1 MKALQ
6 ITSYT
11 GPEGL
16 VYQEAPVPR
25 PARGQVTIDVE
36 YAGANYVEALFAEGL
51 ASRPLPWTPGIE
63 AAGRVRELGEGVEGL
78 TVGEPVAAP
87 ITILGAGGYGQVAL
101 TKAPL
106 TVPLPPGMDP
116 ALASVVPSNT
126 TTALAA
132 LERTV
137 RIQPGEH
144 VLVQAAA
151 GARVQRLGHL
161 ADDGAH
167 LGRVQALADQGGQG
181 ASVGGL
187 GDDEGGVVLL
197 DVEDPLDALVLHQDG
212 AAGRLQ
218 DLGPVGSR
226 VGEHENRHRAVENGV
241 SPDVTDYAWECC
253 GQGGGQC
260 VAPGADRGR
269 IRHEV
274 ASSRAEEHKCVW
286 SECTGRQ
293 CPDRGC
299 LGGQVRNRGR
309 RSRNRGWRGGC
320 RAWRV
325 HGPQHGT
332 VGRWVRRRKL
342 GTRAIGGSRR
352 QDVGQ
357 VQHRLAHAPR
367 QEPPDLGDETR

>member
-101 TKAPL
+101 AKAPL

-132 LERTV
+132 LERTL

-144 VLVQAAA
+144 VLVQAA
-151 GARVQRLGHL
+151 V
-161 ADDGAH
+161 
-167 LGRVQALADQGGQG
+167 
-181 ASVGGL
+181 
-187 GDDEGGVVLL
+187 
-197 DVEDPLDALVLHQDG
+197 
-212 AAGRLQ
+212 
-218 DLGPVGSR
+218 
-226 VGEHENRHRAVENGV
+226 
-241 SPDVTDYAWECC
+241 
-253 GQGGGQC
+253 
-260 VAPGADRGR
+260 
-269 IRHEV
+269 
-274 ASSRAEEHKCVW
+274 
-286 SECTGRQ
+286 
-293 CPDRGC
+293 
-299 LGGQVRNRGR
+299 
-309 RSRNRGWRGGC
+309 
-320 RAWRV
+320 
-325 HGPQHGT
+325 
-332 VGRWVRRRKL
+332 
-342 GTRAIGGSRR
+342 
-352 QDVGQ
+352 
-357 VQHRLAHAPR
+357 
-367 QEPPDLGDETR
+367 